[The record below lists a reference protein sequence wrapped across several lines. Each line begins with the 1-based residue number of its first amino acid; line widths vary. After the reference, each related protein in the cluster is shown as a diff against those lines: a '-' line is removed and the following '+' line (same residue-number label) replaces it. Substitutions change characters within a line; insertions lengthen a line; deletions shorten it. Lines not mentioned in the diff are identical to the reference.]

1 MKKKYVQAA
10 VALILTAAMTIGVTA
25 CGGKDAGSEQAT
37 ESATE
42 ATQSLSAKAT
52 AWMQNETDVIA
63 EDDNYRTY
71 YEIFVYSF
79 CDSDGDG
86 VGDLNGVRSKLDY
99 IQDMGFTGIWLMPIM
114 ESPTYH
120 KYDSTDYMSV
130 DDEYGTLDDF
140 KALVEECH
148 ERNIKVI
155 IDLAMNHSSSE
166 HPWFK
171 EAYAYI
177 QSLGENEEPDAEV
190 CPYVDY
196 YNFTKNFESGYTEV
210 SGTDWY
216 YESQFWSGMP
226 DLNWDSQAVRDEFQ
240 EIAKFWMDMGI
251 DGFRLDAVKYFY
263 FGDDEGCKEVLSWF
277 NDYVTSLNPN
287 SYIVCENWSD
297 QTAYAKYYESGVD
310 SLFDFKFAD
319 KSGVIA
325 QVVKGSS
332 AASSYGKALVAEEE
346 LYASYSADYINAP
359 FYTNHDLARS
369 AGYYPGDNSEAQVKI
384 AQAMNLLMSGNP
396 FLYYGEELGMKG
408 SGKDENKRAPMY
420 WSMDADAE
428 GMCDGPADME
438 NFDMKF
444 ESYEEQSKDASSIY
458 QYVKNVILLRN
469 QQEVIRKGSTTC
481 LEDLSNDDICVIKKT
496 YEGEELLLLFNISEN
511 ENTVDLSGV
520 DVNGNAAQSAE
531 IAGELLTGD
540 TEVNISDATVT
551 MPAYSI
557 LVLR

>member
-10 VALILTAAMTIGVTA
+10 VALILTAAMTIGATA

-37 ESATE
+37 ESLSTE
-42 ATQSLSAKAT
+42 AT

-226 DLNWDSQAVRDEFQ
+226 DLNWDSQAVRGEFQ
-240 EIAKFWMDMGI
+240 EIAKFWMDMGV

-263 FGDDEGCKEVLSWF
+263 FGDDEGCKEVLTWF
-277 NDYVTSLNPN
+277 NDYVTSLDPD

-384 AQAMNLLMSGNP
+384 AQAMNLLMSGNT

-496 YEGEELLLLFNISEN
+496 YEGEELLLIFNISEN

>member
-10 VALILTAAMTIGVTA
+10 VALILTAAMTIGATA
-25 CGGKDAGSEQAT
+25 CGGKDVGSEQAT
-37 ESATE
+37 ESAAE
-42 ATQSLSAKAT
+42 ATQSLSAEAT

-226 DLNWDSQAVRDEFQ
+226 DLNWDSQAVRGEFQ

-384 AQAMNLLMSGNP
+384 AQAMNLLMSGNT

-496 YEGEELLLLFNISEN
+496 YEGEELLLIFNISEN

-520 DVNGNAAQSAE
+520 DVNGNAAQNAE

-540 TEVNISDATVT
+540 AEVNISDATVT

>member
-1 MKKKYVQAA
+1 MKKKCVCAGI
-10 VALILTAAMTIGVTA
+10 ALAMTATMVINVGG
-25 CGGKDAGSEQAT
+25 CGGKDAGSESQKAT
-37 ESATE
+37 AT
-42 ATQSLSAKAT
+42 ATAAT
-52 AWMQNETDVIA
+52 AWMENEKDVIA

-99 IQDMGFTGIWLMPIM
+99 IQDLGFTGIWLMPIM

-120 KYDSTDYMSV
+120 KYDSSDYVNV
-130 DDEYGTLDDF
+130 DDEYGTLEDF
-140 KALVEECH
+140 QALVEECH

-171 EAYAYI
+171 EAYAYM
-177 QSLGENEEPDAEV
+177 QSLGEDEEPDVKA

-196 YNFTKNFESGYTEV
+196 YNFSKSSESGYAPVE
-210 SGTDWY
+210 GTKWF
-216 YESQFWSGMP
+216 YEAQFWSGMP
-226 DLNWDSQAVRDEFQ
+226 DLNWDSEAVRNEFK

-263 FGDDEGCKEVLSWF
+263 FGNDEGCKEVLSWF
-277 NDYVTSLNPN
+277 NDYVTSLNPD

-297 QTAYAKYYESGVD
+297 QTAYAQYYESGVD

-319 KSGVIA
+319 QNGLIA
-325 QVVKGSS
+325 KIVKGSTP
-332 AASSYGKALVAEEE
+332 ASSYGAMLSAEEE
-346 LYASYSADYINAP
+346 LYASYSDTYINAP

-369 AGYYPGDNSEAQVKI
+369 AGYYPGDNGENQVKI
-384 AQAMNLLMSGNP
+384 AQAMNLLMSGNC

-420 WSMDADAE
+420 WSKDADAE
-428 GMCDGPADME
+428 GMCDGPSGME
-438 NFDMKF
+438 NIEMKF
-444 ESYEEQSKDASSIY
+444 DSYAEQAKDDTSIY
-458 QYVKNVILLRN
+458 NYVKNVILLRN
-469 QQEVIRKGSTTC
+469 QQEVIRKGSTTYV
-481 LEDLSNDDICVIKKT
+481 ESLSTDEVCVIKKI
-496 YEGEELLLLFNISEN
+496 YENEELLLVFNISEN
-511 ENTVDLSGV
+511 ENAVDLSGQQINNSSAN
-520 DVNGNAAQSAE
+520 DAE
-531 IAGELLTGD
+531 IVGELLTQNS
-540 TEVNISDATVT
+540 EVSLDDGIAT

-557 LVLR
+557 LVLK

>member
-369 AGYYPGDNSEAQVKI
+369 AGYYLGDNSEAQVKI